1 MEHKYKA
8 YITLAHFHKEI
19 NSEFPNVSPI
29 IKIFSDNRI
38 YTHKL
43 LKKIERYEGAIPVY
57 DLNATIIAD
66 LPFLIED
73 FDLKTSEIFKIIE
86 VLEQTAVLDKKRKY
100 FDYELLSL
108 FIHTLNHLK
117 SRYILDN

>member
-1 MEHKYKA
+1 MERKYKA

-29 IKIFSDNRI
+29 IKIFADNKI

-73 FDLKTSEIFKIIE
+73 FELKTSEIFKIID
-86 VLEQTAVLDKKRKY
+86 VLEQIAVLDRKRAY
-100 FDYELLSL
+100 LDYQLLNI
-108 FIHTLNHLK
+108 FIHTLNQLK